1 MSNDN
6 YIKLIDELNNAQNKI
21 QLLLTKVNSLL
32 DIIDLLEEIPFT
44 SNELQELFSSLTLI
58 EIMVLK
64 QYFAA
69 VDTSIN
75 DELNSYIMTKS
86 SKDIKIILNNYRY
99 ISSINFDDNI

>member
-1 MSNDN
+1 MDFDRLKHSISVARKMVEIGKSYN
-6 YIKLIDELNNAQNKI
+6 LN
-21 QLLLTKVNSLL
+21 V
-32 DIIDLLEEIPFT
+32 
-44 SNELQELFSSLTLI
+44 NELQELFSSLTLI